1 MFGHSVR
8 LKNTTLIRIW
18 VQTDPAAEG
27 SGVDR
32 HCPYNPWKCYHSR
45 IWKQSLVG
53 YFRNTILKLR
63 QIQKQE
69 DHLPVDSAESVHSR
83 TAESSNFTVITNTDL
98 LATWIKFDPFW
109 FKIWLIFQNQVV
121 NCVIIIKYIKWSF
134 ALTLYCWRDFL
145 KLNFGNGILPLS

>member
-1 MFGHSVR
+1 MYLLVQLLFQRSVKVNPAYLGIRPPENWSQFKVKLFCEMFGHSER

-83 TAESSNFTVITNTDL
+83 TAESSSFTVITNTDL

-109 FKIWLIFQNQVV
+109 FNISN
-121 NCVIIIKYIKWSF
+121 
-134 ALTLYCWRDFL
+134 
-145 KLNFGNGILPLS
+145 